1 MRQLRVNWHK
11 SRIPPLPL
19 VRDFTTQ
26 DRIRIGIL
34 CIRDYY
40 LDARRLLYVEDS
52 CFADSCRGREGRRR
66 GEEEGRPSVFALERD
81 TGLLNVG

>member
-52 CFADSCRGREGRRR
+52 CFADSCRGGGERGR